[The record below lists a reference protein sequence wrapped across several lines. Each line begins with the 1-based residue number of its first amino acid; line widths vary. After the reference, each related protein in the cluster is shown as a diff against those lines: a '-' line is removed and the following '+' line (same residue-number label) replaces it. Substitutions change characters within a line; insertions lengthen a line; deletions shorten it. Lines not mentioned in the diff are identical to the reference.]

1 MFEIRYVQAKGD
13 TGLERRFV
21 KQSRCYKTARIF
33 PTDVNNHNTL
43 FGGKLMS
50 YIDDIASIAA
60 SKHCRY
66 SVVTASTD
74 SVDFLSPIRPTDS
87 VCLESFV
94 TWTGTTS
101 MEVFVKVLTED
112 LRTSER
118 KIAATSFL
126 TFVAKDDN
134 NKPVRVPQVI
144 PETEEE
150 KKLHETAV
158 QRAEMR
164 KQRRLESEKFAN
176 YLTIHFPWE

>member
-1 MFEIRYVQAKGD
+1 MEK
-13 TGLERRFV
+13 RFSRE
-21 KQSRCYKTARIF
+21 SRCFKTSRIF

-60 SKHCRY
+60 HKHCRH

-74 SVDFLSPIRPTDS
+74 SVDFLYPIHTSDS

-101 MEVFVKVLTED
+101 MEVFVKVVTED
-112 LRTSER
+112 LKTGVRR
-118 KIAATSFL
+118 IAATSFL
-126 TFVAKDDN
+126 TFVALNEN
-134 NKPVRVPQVI
+134 NKPAAVPEVV

-150 KKLHETAV
+150 IKLHESAPH
-158 QRAEMR
+158 RAEI
-164 KQRRLESEKFAN
+164 RRIRREESKKLAG
-176 YLTIHFPWE
+176 HFTMKYPWEI